1 MATIQTITLP
11 ANTATVLVEGDGR
24 RVLLQGGLYFIGGS
38 DVDTDSGIFL
48 SGGHELIDL
57 GNVAFGE
64 TIYAY
69 SEYDNTVTVFY
80 YTTV

>member
-1 MATIQTITLP
+1 LATIQTISLP

-24 RVLLQGGLYFIGGS
+24 RVVLQGGLSFIGGS
-38 DVDTDSGIFL
+38 DVDPSTGVFL
-48 SGGHELIDL
+48 SGGHELVDL
-57 GNVAFGE
+57 GNVASDE

-69 SEYDNTVTVFY
+69 SEYNNTVTVFY

>member
-1 MATIQTITLP
+1 MATIQTVTLP

-24 RVLLQGGLYFIGGS
+24 RVMLQGGLYFIGGS
-38 DVDTDSGIFL
+38 DVDSDSGIFF
-48 SGGHELIDL
+48 SGSEVIDL

-69 SEYDNTVTVFY
+69 SNDNNVITVFY
-80 YTTV
+80 YTAT

>member
-1 MATIQTITLP
+1 LATIQTITLP

-38 DVDTDSGIFL
+38 DVDSNNGIFL
-48 SGGHELIDL
+48 SGGHEVVDL

-69 SEYDNTVTVFY
+69 SDDSNSVTVFY